1 MRLFARVSGVCE
13 CRRQGL
19 ARRQMGRD
27 NNGSIKLRRFQV
39 VRPEKNGL
47 MAEQVVIQVRDMI
60 REGKLRPGD
69 RLPPER
75 ELAKRLGISRA
86 SLRHGLRFLAAIGVL
101 TSRHGSGTYIAE
113 GPPALDSEPL
123 RMLAELHRFT
133 PDEMF
138 EARKLLEVG
147 LAGLAAQ
154 HAQPDHM
161 AVMAEEVTEMYATLD
176 DPQEYLVHDIRFH
189 RAVAAAS
196 GNQIL
201 AALMNMVSTAMYER
215 RRATVQRATD
225 LKESAEF
232 HRKIYR
238 LIRAHKSDEARAAMN
253 EHLELAQRAFA
264 SEETSRA
271 EEAKAE
277 DLRAKGGKR
286 SRITQNA
293 EH

>member
-1 MRLFARVSGVCE
+1 
-13 CRRQGL
+13 
-19 ARRQMGRD
+19 MGRD
-27 NNGSIKLRRFQV
+27 DNGSIKLRRFQV
-39 VRPEKNGL
+39 VRPETNGL
-47 MAEQVVIQVRDMI
+47 MAEQVVIQVREMI

-75 ELAKRLGISRA
+75 DLAERLGISRA

-101 TSRHGSGTYIAE
+101 TSRHGSGTYIAD

-138 EARKLLEVG
+138 ETRKLLEVG

-154 HAQPDHM
+154 HAQPDHL

-189 RAVAAAS
+189 RAIAAAS

-201 AALMNMVSTAMYER
+201 AALMNMVSTAMYES
-215 RRATVQRATD
+215 RRATVERATD

-238 LIRAHKSDEARAAMN
+238 LIRAGKSEEARFAMN
-253 EHLELAQRAFA
+253 EHLELAQRAFET
-264 SEETSRA
+264 EELSIATPQNH
-271 EEAKAE
+271 EESSPAI
-277 DLRAKGGKR
+277 RGKR
-286 SRITQNA
+286 RARSTRA
-293 EH
+293 

>member
-1 MRLFARVSGVCE
+1 MTRPSS
-13 CRRQGL
+13 
-19 ARRQMGRD
+19 
-27 NNGSIKLRRFQV
+27 SIKLRGFQV

-47 MAEQVVIQVRDMI
+47 MAEQVVIQVREMI
-60 REGKLRPGD
+60 RKGELKPGD

-86 SLRHGLRFLAAIGVL
+86 SLRHGLRFLTAIGVL
-101 TSRHGSGTYIAE
+101 TSRPGSGSYISD

-123 RMLAELHRFT
+123 RMLADLHRFT

-138 EARKLLEVG
+138 DARKLLEVG
-147 LAGLAAQ
+147 LAGMAAKNATDDHLAT
-154 HAQPDHM
+154 
-161 AVMAEEVTEMYATLD
+161 MAEEVAEMYATLD

-201 AALMNMVSTAMYER
+201 AALMNMVSAAMYER
-215 RRATVQRATD
+215 RQATVERATD

-238 LIRAHKSDEARAAMN
+238 LVRARKPDQAREAMA
-253 EHLELAQRAFA
+253 EHLTLAQRAFA
-264 SEETSRA
+264 SEEGLADQKKT
-271 EEAKAE
+271 KA
-277 DLRAKGGKR
+277 
-286 SRITQNA
+286 
-293 EH
+293 

>member
-1 MRLFARVSGVCE
+1 MTSGWLDGWSPA
-13 CRRQGL
+13 GL
-19 ARRQMGRD
+19 ARREMGRHD
-27 NNGSIKLRRFQV
+27 SGSIKLRRYQV

-86 SLRHGLRFLAAIGVL
+86 SLRHGLRFLAAIGVF
-101 TSRHGSGTYIAE
+101 TSRDGSGTYIAD

-133 PDEMF
+133 PNEMF

-147 LAGLAAQ
+147 LAGLAARNAGNE
-154 HAQPDHM
+154 HLAI
-161 AVMAEEVTEMYATLD
+161 MAEEVAEMYATLD

-238 LIRAHKSDEARAAMN
+238 LIRAHKSDEARSAMN

-264 SEETSRA
+264 SEEGSNTDEGKAEKPNTARRSRSRA
-271 EEAKAE
+271 QA
-277 DLRAKGGKR
+277 R
-286 SRITQNA
+286 Q
-293 EH
+293 

>member
-1 MRLFARVSGVCE
+1 MRRALGWRCLLNRTVSRE
-13 CRRQGL
+13 
-19 ARRQMGRD
+19 MGR
-27 NNGSIKLRRFQV
+27 NENSAIGLRRFRV
-39 VRPEKNGL
+39 VRPEETGL

-60 REGKLRPGD
+60 RQGSLKPGD

-75 ELAKRLGISRA
+75 ELSKRLGISRA

-133 PDEMF
+133 ADEMF

-154 HAQPDHM
+154 HAQPDHL

-176 DPQEYLVHDIRFH
+176 NPQQYLVHDIRFH
-189 RAVAAAS
+189 RAIAAAS

-215 RRATVQRATD
+215 RRATVERATD
-225 LKESAEF
+225 LKESAKF
-232 HRKIYR
+232 HREIYR
-238 LIRAHKSDEARAAMN
+238 LIRAHKSDEARAAMS
-253 EHLELAQRAFA
+253 EHLNLAQRAFA
-264 SEETSRA
+264 SEEGSDAQPVIADSKESTS
-271 EEAKAE
+271 
-277 DLRAKGGKR
+277 
-286 SRITQNA
+286 TN
-293 EH
+293 

>member
-1 MRLFARVSGVCE
+1 MARDSHTSV
-13 CRRQGL
+13 
-19 ARRQMGRD
+19 
-27 NNGSIKLRRFQV
+27 KLRGFRV

-47 MAEQVVIQVRDMI
+47 TAEQVVIQVRDMI

-75 ELAKRLGISRA
+75 DLAKRLGISRA

-101 TSRHGSGTYIAE
+101 TSRHGSGTYIAD

-147 LAGLAAQ
+147 LAGLAAKNATDE
-154 HAQPDHM
+154 HLAT
-161 AVMAEEVTEMYATLD
+161 MAEEVAEMYATLS

-196 GNQIL
+196 ANQIL

-215 RRATVQRATD
+215 RRATVERATD
-225 LKESAEF
+225 LMESAEF

-238 LIRAHKSDEARAAMN
+238 LIRARKPEEARAAMS

-264 SEETSRA
+264 SEEGSDTDSFKLQSGAKQKWRQPKAARA
-271 EEAKAE
+271 
-277 DLRAKGGKR
+277 DLKP
-286 SRITQNA
+286 
-293 EH
+293 

>member
-1 MRLFARVSGVCE
+1 
-13 CRRQGL
+13 
-19 ARRQMGRD
+19 MGRD
-27 NNGSIKLRRFQV
+27 DNGSIKLRRFQV

-101 TSRHGSGTYIAE
+101 TSRHGSGTYIAD

-133 PDEMF
+133 PNEMF

-147 LAGLAAQ
+147 LAGLAARNAGNE
-154 HAQPDHM
+154 HLAI
-161 AVMAEEVTEMYATLD
+161 MAEEVAEMYATLD
-176 DPQEYLVHDIRFH
+176 APQEYLVHDIRFH

-215 RRATVQRATD
+215 RRATVERATD

-232 HRKIYR
+232 HRKIFR
-238 LIRAHKSDEARAAMN
+238 LIRAGKSEEARTAMN
-253 EHLELAQRAFA
+253 EHLELAQRAFE
-264 SEETSRA
+264 SEEVSVAAPNNGNRSA
-271 EEAKAE
+271 REVRRKPAKRPRVPHK
-277 DLRAKGGKR
+277 D
-286 SRITQNA
+286 
-293 EH
+293 

>member
-1 MRLFARVSGVCE
+1 
-13 CRRQGL
+13 
-19 ARRQMGRD
+19 MGRND
-27 NNGSIKLRRFQV
+27 NGSIKLRRFQV

-60 REGKLRPGD
+60 RDGKLRPGD

-75 ELAKRLGISRA
+75 ELSKRLGISRA

-101 TSRHGSGTYIAE
+101 TSRHGSGTYIAD

-133 PDEMF
+133 PNEMF
-138 EARKLLEVG
+138 EARKLLEVV
-147 LAGLAAQ
+147 LAGLAARNASDE
-154 HAQPDHM
+154 HLAAMSEEGVDM
-161 AVMAEEVTEMYATLD
+161 AALLD

-189 RAVAAAS
+189 RAIAAAS

-215 RRATVQRATD
+215 RRATVERATD

-238 LIRAHKSDEARAAMN
+238 LIRAGKSEEARAAMN
-253 EHLELAQRAFA
+253 EHLDRAQHAFET
-264 SEETSRA
+264 EEVSIAAPRNGHRPRRP
-271 EEAKAE
+271 
-277 DLRAKGGKR
+277 LRHRRAKQSIK
-286 SRITQNA
+286 TT
-293 EH
+293 

>member
-1 MRLFARVSGVCE
+1 MNGS
-13 CRRQGL
+13 RQVL
-19 ARRQMGRD
+19 ARREMGRND
-27 NNGSIKLRRFQV
+27 NGSIKLRRFQV

-47 MAEQVVIQVRDMI
+47 MAEQVVIQVRAMI

-101 TSRHGSGTYIAE
+101 TSRHGSGTYIAD

-133 PDEMF
+133 PNEMF

-147 LAGLAAQ
+147 LAGLAARNARDE
-154 HAQPDHM
+154 HLAM
-161 AVMAEEVTEMYATLD
+161 MSEEVVEMYATLD

-189 RAVAAAS
+189 RAIAAAS

-215 RRATVQRATD
+215 RRATVERATD

-238 LIRAHKSDEARAAMN
+238 LIRARKSDEARAAMG

-264 SEETSRA
+264 SEETSKPNEA
-271 EEAKAE
+271 EVG
-277 DLRAKGGKR
+277 DLRAKGGRR
-286 SRITQNA
+286 SRVSQNV
-293 EH
+293 ENN

>member
-1 MRLFARVSGVCE
+1 
-13 CRRQGL
+13 
-19 ARRQMGRD
+19 MGRD
-27 NNGSIKLRRFQV
+27 DNGSIELRRFQV

-60 REGKLRPGD
+60 RQGTLKPGD

-101 TSRHGSGTYIAE
+101 TSRHGSGPYIAE

-138 EARKLLEVG
+138 ETRKLLEVG

-154 HAQPDHM
+154 HAQPDHL
-161 AVMAEEVTEMYATLD
+161 AVMAEEVAEMYAALN

-189 RAVAAAS
+189 RAIAAAS
-196 GNQIL
+196 SNPIL
-201 AALMNMVSTAMYER
+201 AALMDMVSAVMYER
-215 RRATVQRATD
+215 RRETVSRAKD
-225 LKESAEF
+225 LKESVAM
-232 HRKIYR
+232 HREIDR
-238 LIRAHKSDEARAAMN
+238 LIRAGKADEARAAMS
-253 EHLELAQRAFA
+253 EHLALAQRAFA
-264 SEETSRA
+264 SEEGLGTSP
-271 EEAKAE
+271 
-277 DLRAKGGKR
+277 
-286 SRITQNA
+286 NA
-293 EH
+293 VAR

>member
-1 MRLFARVSGVCE
+1 MNGS
-13 CRRQGL
+13 RQVL
-19 ARRQMGRD
+19 ARREMGRND
-27 NNGSIKLRRFQV
+27 NGSIKLRRFQV
-39 VRPEKNGL
+39 VRPEKDGL

-60 REGKLRPGD
+60 RDGKLRPGD

-75 ELAKRLGISRA
+75 ELSKRLGISRA

-101 TSRHGSGTYIAE
+101 TSRHGSGTYIAD

-133 PDEMF
+133 PNEMF

-147 LAGLAAQ
+147 LAGLAASNAGAE
-154 HAQPDHM
+154 HL
-161 AVMAEEVTEMYATLD
+161 AVMSEEVTEMYATLD
-176 DPQEYLVHDIRFH
+176 NPQQYLVHDIRFH
-189 RAVAAAS
+189 RAIAAAS

-215 RRATVQRATD
+215 RRATVERATD

-238 LIRAHKSDEARAAMN
+238 LIRAGKSEEARFAMN
-253 EHLELAQRAFA
+253 EHLELAQRAFET
-264 SEETSRA
+264 EELSIATPQKHKESSPAIR
-271 EEAKAE
+271 
-277 DLRAKGGKR
+277 GKR
-286 SRITQNA
+286 RARSARAT
-293 EH
+293 

>member
-1 MRLFARVSGVCE
+1 
-13 CRRQGL
+13 
-19 ARRQMGRD
+19 MGRD
-27 NNGSIKLRRFQV
+27 DNGSIELGRFLV

-60 REGKLRPGD
+60 RQGSLKPGD

-154 HAQPDHM
+154 HAQPDHL

-264 SEETSRA
+264 SEKTSRA
-271 EEAKAE
+271 EETKVE

-286 SRITQNA
+286 SRITQHA
-293 EH
+293 EHN